1 MPSGIIFNVLRG
13 SKAEGHA
20 NMKDLI
26 WITIPYIGRLYVQRD
41 TITLSRFGWEVLEG
55 PGHTTEYLLHLG
67 RLRVYLTPATS
78 LAAETR

>member
-55 PGHTTEYLLHLG
+55 PRHTKDYLLSMG
-67 RLRVYLTPATS
+67 SLRVHLTPAS
-78 LAAETR
+78 LLATEGR